1 MRYLIFTIFALILF
15 VGFAVNTA
23 AEPEV
28 YSVAVEPEQINN
40 EEEEDVFFEAECS
53 VCEGEGMSYF
63 FWNSS
68 IDGVLDEGSEDHSI
82 SLVSTSF
89 SNGEHTIT
97 FTVQDDQGEW
107 SIDSDISQTTLSV
120 SGRGGDSYLQANFE
134 IFPVIVHD
142 A

>member
-15 VGFAVNTA
+15 VGFAVNTV

-28 YSVAVEPEQINN
+28 YSVSVQPEQINN

-68 IDGVLDEGSEDHSI
+68 IDGVLDEGSEDYLI

-107 SIDSDISQTTLSV
+107 SIDSDMSQTTLSV
-120 SGRGGDSYLQANFE
+120 SGRGGDSSLQANFE
-134 IFPVIVHD
+134 
-142 A
+142 